1 MEGRKEGD
9 GWMDWWVDALK
20 ENKIHGRVDA
30 MRSQARQSYEG
41 TGEDRQVHGQT
52 DGRWTHVRTVQR
64 KSVDGWVDGRTDRRQ
79 AGQTHIHMGW
89 MRGQRRHMHG
99 GWLGRQTSG

>member
-41 TGEDRQVHGQT
+41 TGV
-52 DGRWTHVRTVQR
+52 
-64 KSVDGWVDGRTDRRQ
+64 
-79 AGQTHIHMGW
+79 
-89 MRGQRRHMHG
+89 
-99 GWLGRQTSG
+99 LPLL